1 MHHVHETLSPGAVV
15 HDRYLVIDLL
25 GTGGFSAVHLVQDQ
39 QREDSFYA
47 LKEAIATHKHA
58 REHFTFESSVLERV
72 VHPALPRVQ
81 SVFDNE
87 EHDRL
92 YMLMDYIEGPN
103 LKTLSDIHPEKRFSL
118 PVLIAILAPIV
129 DAIEYLHQQDPPIIH
144 RDIKPSNIIVPIVG
158 GKSIL
163 VDFGISKE
171 YDTDRTTTA
180 VRYGSH
186 GYGAP
191 EHYTTG
197 TNTRTDIYGL
207 GATVY
212 TLLTGEIPSD
222 ALERMT
228 QISSQNPDP
237 LRPAC
242 ELVPSIPLPVS
253 GAIERAMSINIM
265 HRFATVQEFWQAL
278 QGESGQQMQ
287 ITEALRSI
295 VISPST
301 SEVSSEVSENTEE
314 TSSQPLQEQ
323 QLPDGHS
330 RKSFLLPV
338 FLVFLVL
345 LLIVG
350 IGASFWGFT
359 IIRRNHGAALTGRS
373 TSSPI
378 AHPTPT
384 VTATAPSAPNPYPLL
399 AASYSGT
406 IDDLQANVPSPMTL
420 SQVRQNDGH
429 ISGSLSALRM
439 SGTYNGYLDTAK
451 HIYFT
456 VTDSGG
462 SASLSFTGAV
472 RADGSLAGTFCQ
484 IDQGGSCM
492 SNGIFGVWN
501 VAPVTPPRK

>member
-1 MHHVHETLSPGAVV
+1 
-15 HDRYLVIDLL
+15 
-25 GTGGFSAVHLVQDQ
+25 
-39 QREDSFYA
+39 
-47 LKEAIATHKHA
+47 
-58 REHFTFESSVLERV
+58 
-72 VHPALPRVQ
+72 
-81 SVFDNE
+81 
-87 EHDRL
+87 
-92 YMLMDYIEGPN
+92 
-103 LKTLSDIHPEKRFSL
+103 
-118 PVLIAILAPIV
+118 
-129 DAIEYLHQQDPPIIH
+129 
-144 RDIKPSNIIVPIVG
+144 
-158 GKSIL
+158 
-163 VDFGISKE
+163 
-171 YDTDRTTTA
+171 
-180 VRYGSH
+180 
-186 GYGAP
+186 
-191 EHYTTG
+191 
-197 TNTRTDIYGL
+197 
-207 GATVY
+207 
-212 TLLTGEIPSD
+212 
-222 ALERMT
+222 
-228 QISSQNPDP
+228 
-237 LRPAC
+237 
-242 ELVPSIPLPVS
+242 
-253 GAIERAMSINIM
+253 
-265 HRFATVQEFWQAL
+265 
-278 QGESGQQMQ
+278 MQ

-301 SEVSSEVSENTEE
+301 SEVSSEISENTEE

-323 QLPDGHS
+323 QLPDGRS
-330 RKSFLLPV
+330 TKSFLFPV

-359 IIRRNHGAALTGRS
+359 IIRRNHEATLAGRS

-420 SQVRQNDGH
+420 SQVRQNDRH